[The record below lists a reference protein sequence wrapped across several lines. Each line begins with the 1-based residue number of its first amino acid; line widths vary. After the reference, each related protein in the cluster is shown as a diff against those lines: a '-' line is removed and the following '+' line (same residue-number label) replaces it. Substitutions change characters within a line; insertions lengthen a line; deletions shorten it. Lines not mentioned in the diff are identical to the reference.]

1 MVGAAFIMGS
11 LRRSSRSMQSGGELI
26 LIGIG
31 LIALHDILK
40 GMSAETSGVAGPYT
54 WLIPAIQAM
63 YMSGMLFLLLGI
75 IKLMKT
81 ATRPGNSEGRFHSLA
96 RVAADAIITI
106 DENSTILSF
115 NQRAERMFGRPA
127 ETMIGSKLHA
137 IIPARYR
144 PLHDAGVAGIGRKGG
159 APFGGQTKEFHA
171 LRRDGREFPIELT
184 VATWA
189 DEGGRLFF
197 IGIIRDITER
207 KQLEEDLRRMATTD
221 SMTGVYNRRRFL
233 ELMVQEMHRAHRML
247 HPLALIML
255 DIDLFKRINDT
266 YGHAIGDEVI
276 KSLTRACTSELREI
290 DIFGR
295 IGGEEFAIL
304 LPELRR
310 EQGLEVAERLRRK
323 IETLEVEANDRR
335 IVRFTVSMGVAVLG
349 MNDRIPELFFARAD
363 AALYHA
369 KEDGRNR
376 VKGD

>member
-1 MVGAAFIMGS
+1 M
-11 LRRSSRSMQSGGELI
+11 
-26 LIGIG
+26 
-31 LIALHDILK
+31 
-40 GMSAETSGVAGPYT
+40 
-54 WLIPAIQAM
+54 
-63 YMSGMLFLLLGI
+63 
-75 IKLMKT
+75 
-81 ATRPGNSEGRFHSLA
+81 
-96 RVAADAIITI
+96 
-106 DENSTILSF
+106 
-115 NQRAERMFGRPA
+115 
-127 ETMIGSKLHA
+127 
-137 IIPARYR
+137 
-144 PLHDAGVAGIGRKGG
+144 
-159 APFGGQTKEFHA
+159 
-171 LRRDGREFPIELT
+171 RRDGREFPIELT

-233 ELMVQEMHRAHRML
+233 ELMVQEMHRAHRMI

-349 MNDRIPELFFARAD
+349 MDDRIPELFFARAD
-363 AALYHA
+363 VALYHA
-369 KEDGRNR
+369 KEDGRNC